1 MAKDIKLDESILKKN
16 KIPVLIKDKEWK
28 TLFSDILTRNMKK
41 LVNKLEK
48 LLEEER
54 ECKSKLKEYKK
65 QKKAYMDLILK
76 LSDEANSKN
85 NERALMQLEE
95 AKNKILEI
103 NDFIEEIQFR
113 LETLPKEIDKTNFE
127 LLKETV
133 VISYDYIREGRE
145 RLEYLNDEIQ
155 RIRKLLGNMWEEK
168 FTKEKKINNLYLYLH
183 GTLGHEEI
191 DRLDRK
197 YL

>member
-54 ECKSKLKEYKK
+54 ECKIKLKEYKK

-103 NDFIEEIQFR
+103 NDFIDEIQFR

-133 VISYDYIREGRE
+133 IISYDYIREGRE
-145 RLEYLNDEIQ
+145 RLEYLNEEIQ